1 MTNASIVL
9 AGAIAAL
16 LPVAPLAADVAFIDS
31 QGREWRKL
39 DGTIGRTWL
48 AVAGACP
55 TDGVTPCTGALGSL
69 VVDGYVWATRQQVQ
83 DMLAEFS
90 AAVVIQ
96 PCVSGADVST
106 AADSIL
112 FHFGGFP
119 VFDSIVMASGLTA
132 TAGSG
137 ALPSTYAYAPS
148 VQTDSEFIGGS
159 LICTTTAVPKTSADS
174 SQGIWLFRPPQCRA
188 DLDGDGVVSGS
199 DLGMLLA
206 AWGPC
211 AGTPCGRDLDADGA
225 VGGGDLG
232 VLLAAWGACR

>member
-1 MTNASIVL
+1 MP
-9 AGAIAAL
+9 
-16 LPVAPLAADVAFIDS
+16 PV
-31 QGREWRKL
+31 
-39 DGTIGRTWL
+39 
-48 AVAGACP
+48 
-55 TDGVTPCTGALGSL
+55 
-69 VVDGYVWATRQQVQ
+69 
-83 DMLAEFS
+83 
-90 AAVVIQ
+90 
-96 PCVSGADVST
+96 
-106 AADSIL
+106 
-112 FHFGGFP
+112 
-119 VFDSIVMASGLTA
+119 
-132 TAGSG
+132 
-137 ALPSTYAYAPS
+137 APS